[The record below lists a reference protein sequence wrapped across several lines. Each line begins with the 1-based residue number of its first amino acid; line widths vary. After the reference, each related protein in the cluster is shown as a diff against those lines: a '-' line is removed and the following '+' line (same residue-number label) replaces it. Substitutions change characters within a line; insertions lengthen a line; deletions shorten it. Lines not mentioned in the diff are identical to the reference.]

1 MKTNPA
7 ARWIAKI
14 RNSLLCLAITAI
26 VGIECG
32 VGHSLASRFGQIT
45 PSQSI
50 YPQLPAAG
58 ISDLMAAAR

>member
-1 MKTNPA
+1 MKTNRS

-14 RNSLLCLAITAI
+14 RISLLCVAIAAI
-26 VGIECG
+26 AGIECQ

-45 PSQSI
+45 PSQSV
-50 YPQLPAAG
+50 YPQYPTAG